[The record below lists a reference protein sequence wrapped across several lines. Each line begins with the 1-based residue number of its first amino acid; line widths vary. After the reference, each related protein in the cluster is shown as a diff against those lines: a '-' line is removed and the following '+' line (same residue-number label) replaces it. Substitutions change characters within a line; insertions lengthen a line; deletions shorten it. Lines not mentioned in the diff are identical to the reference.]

1 LAGVAFGKAWRLAG
15 AERSVTANISTRF
28 GHGVTL
34 GKANSDNN

>member
-15 AERSVTANISTRF
+15 AERNATANIAAYF